1 MAQKVFWNAFVV
13 SPGEEIHVFLRTVH
27 KRLFEQIYCK
37 FTWCVLN
44 SKEYGNDY
52 FQKKK
57 LVQTAHADYWMHRSS
72 TANFLL
78 VINVKEKK
86 SAIIMW
92 KPA

>member
-1 MAQKVFWNAFVV
+1 MAQKVLRNAFVV

-57 LVQTAHADYWMHRSS
+57 LVQTAHADY
-72 TANFLL
+72 
-78 VINVKEKK
+78 
-86 SAIIMW
+86 
-92 KPA
+92 